1 MLMRSSNT
9 RSISQ
14 NQSPSGVR
22 SRGSVTPR
30 RGRTKGGGGALELAP
45 IASLRMS
52 MSASAI
58 SVQRLYGSAKSVAP
72 RFEIPELVERGTSGG
87 EQHHIARPGGLRGMP
102 HGGNEQFTV
111 VDRHQRAQNFSKTR
125 PRPPT
130 GVGSGDHA
138 QIRAPDT
145 Q

>member
-1 MLMRSSNT
+1 MQIRMLMRSSNT

-30 RGRTKGGGGALELAP
+30 RGRTKGGGGELELAP

-58 SVQRLYGSAKSVAP
+58 SVQRLYGGAKSVAP

-87 EQHHIARPGGLRGMP
+87 EQHHIARPGGLRRMP
-102 HGGNEQFTV
+102 HGGKIG
-111 VDRHQRAQNFSKTR
+111 RASCRVRVCQYVEIA
-125 PRPPT
+125 
-130 GVGSGDHA
+130 VGAVSLKKKKI
-138 QIRAPDT
+138 Q
-145 Q
+145 